1 MLKPPSYAKIQKPL
15 LHPPTYIAY
24 KNIRFLITDTP
35 CINNMSRYIKEFER
49 WNVTDVVRCCE
60 ATYSQTLLNQHG
72 IQVHDWTF
80 SDGAP
85 PPKCIIDE
93 WLDLIDVRFKHL
105 VQEEEVDT
113 KDDHGFYNAINN
125 NKQQQQ
131 QREQEQQQEQQPCI
145 AAHCVAG
152 LGRAP
157 VLVAIALIEEGME
170 PLDSIAFIRSLRKGS
185 INNRQLKYLESYKR
199 RKRSSVSCCIS

>member
-1 MLKPPSYAKIQKPL
+1 MLKPPSYSKIQKPL

-85 PPKCIIDE
+85 PPKCVIDE
-93 WLDLIDVRFKHL
+93 WLDLIDGRFKHS
-105 VQEEEVDT
+105 EDNT
-113 KDDHGFYNAINN
+113 DDDLYHVIN
-125 NKQQQQ
+125 K
-131 QREQEQQQEQQPCI
+131 RQPCI
-145 AAHCVAG
+145 ATHCVAG

>member
-35 CINNMSRYIKEFER
+35 CLNNMSRYIKEFER

-80 SDGAP
+80 SDGGP
-85 PPKCIIDE
+85 PPKCVIDE
-93 WLDLIDVRFKHL
+93 WLDLIDVRFKHP
-105 VQEEEVDT
+105 EEDT
-113 KDDHGFYNAINN
+113 YDDFYGAL
-125 NKQQQQ
+125 NK
-131 QREQEQQQEQQPCI
+131 QQPCI

-170 PLDSIAFIRSLRKGS
+170 PLDSIAFIRNLRKGS